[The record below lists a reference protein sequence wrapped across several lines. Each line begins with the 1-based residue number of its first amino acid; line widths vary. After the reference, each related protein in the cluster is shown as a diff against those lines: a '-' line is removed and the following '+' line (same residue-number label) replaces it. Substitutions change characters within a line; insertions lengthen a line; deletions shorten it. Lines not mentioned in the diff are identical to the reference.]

1 MTRKA
6 LLSVA
11 VTVLLAAFVVA
22 ALVYHSKP
30 EEQQPGK
37 RPERPVAGDRPVL
50 TDPAALVRFHS
61 PSFGDPGAKV
71 HIVEFFDPACE
82 TCREFYPFVKG
93 LMDRNPGRIRVSLRY
108 TPFHKGSDQVV
119 RLLEASRRQGKY
131 RETLETILASQPQ
144 WAINH
149 VAQPHLALQAV
160 ERVGLEMARLRADMD
175 SPELGKL
182 IQQDMQ
188 DAVSLNVTKTPEF
201 FVNGRPLARF
211 GFDELQALVDDALRE
226 AYR

>member
-6 LLSVA
+6 LLSIS

-30 EEQQPGK
+30 EEREGQRTA
-37 RPERPVAGDRPVL
+37 RPAASDRPVV
-50 TDPAALVRFHS
+50 TDPSALVRFHS
-61 PSFGDPGAKV
+61 PVFGDPGAKV

-82 TCREFYPFVKG
+82 TCRAFYPFVKS
-93 LMDRNPGRIRVSLRY
+93 LMDRNPGRIRLSLRY

-119 RLLEASRRQGKY
+119 RLLEAARRQGKY
-131 RETLETILASQPQ
+131 RETLETILAAQPQ
-144 WAINH
+144 WTINH
-149 VAQPHLALQAV
+149 VARPDLALQAV
-160 ERVGLEMARLRADMD
+160 EGVGLQMAKLKADME
-175 SPELGKL
+175 SPDIGKL
-182 IQQDMQ
+182 IAQDMQ

-201 FVNGRPLARF
+201 FVNGKPLPRF